1 MNTPKID
8 VPIYWMNKMENP
20 IITALLAYGMSG
32 KVFHAPFLATNK
44 GFDLYAVL
52 ERNEK
57 KAAKDYPDIKSYDT
71 IPELLSDDKIELV
84 VVNTP
89 NNTHF
94 EFAKLALEA
103 RKHVLIEKPATTTA
117 AEFEALLA
125 IAKKVNRQVFVYHN
139 RRWSSDIM
147 AAKEVINSRKLG
159 DIVEMHLRF
168 DRYRPTIGVKSF
180 KETPV
185 PSSGIWYDLGSHLI
199 DQAISIFGKPVSHF
213 GTKSSYRENSQV
225 DDFGFMHI
233 LFQDKVN
240 VFITTSFLV
249 ADAQAGIL
257 IHGTKGSFVKE
268 FCDEQENQ
276 LVEGMSPLHPEF
288 GLEKPNKEG
297 KLTYFDAAGEK
308 KVEHIPSR
316 KGNFNALFDEVYQSI
331 RHNKSFPIDNQ
342 HIISQLKLLV

>member
-1 MNTPKID
+1 MEK
-8 VPIYWMNKMENP
+8 PIVS
-20 IITALLAYGMSG
+20 ALLAYGMSG

-44 GFDLYAVL
+44 GFELYAVL

-57 KAAKDYPDIKSYDT
+57 KAVKEYPSIKSYDT
-71 IPELLSDDKIELV
+71 ISELLSDEKIELI

-94 EFAKLALEA
+94 DYAKLALGA
-103 RKHVLIEKPATTTA
+103 NKHVLIEKPATTTA
-117 AEFEALLA
+117 EEFVELLA
-125 IAKKVNRQVFVYHN
+125 VAKKVNRKVFVHHN

-147 AAKEVINSRKLG
+147 SAKEVIKSGKLG

-180 KETPV
+180 KETPI

-199 DQAISIFGKPVSHF
+199 DQAISIFGKPINHYRI
-213 GTKSSYRENSQV
+213 KNSYRENSQV
-225 DDFGFMHI
+225 DDYGFMHI
-233 LFQDKVN
+233 LFPNSVN

-249 ADAQAGIL
+249 ADAQPGIL

-276 LVEGMSPLHPEF
+276 LISGMSPLNSKF

-297 KLTYFDAAGEK
+297 RLTYYNTEDEQIIESIASE
-308 KVEHIPSR
+308 
-316 KGNFNALFDEVYQSI
+316 KGNFNALFDEVYRSI
-331 RHNKSFPIDNQ
+331 RNNKEFSVDNQ
-342 HIISQLKLLV
+342 DIIEQLKLLV

>member
-1 MNTPKID
+1 
-8 VPIYWMNKMENP
+8 MENP
-20 IITALLAYGMSG
+20 IATALLAYGMSG

-57 KAAKDYPDIKSYDT
+57 KAIKDHPTIKSYNSISD
-71 IPELLSDDKIELV
+71 LLSDDKIELV

-94 EFAKLALEA
+94 DFAKLALEA
-103 RKHVLIEKPATTTA
+103 NKHVLVEKPATTTA
-117 AEFEALLA
+117 EEFEELLA
-125 IAKKVNRQVFVYHN
+125 LAEKVNRKVLVYHN

-147 AAKEVINSRKLG
+147 AAKEVIKSGKLG
-159 DIVEMHLRF
+159 EIVEMHLRF

-180 KETPV
+180 KESPI

-199 DQAISIFGKPVSHF
+199 DQAISIFGKPISHF
-213 GTKSSYRENSQV
+213 GTKNSYRENSQV

-233 LFQDKVN
+233 LFPNKVN

-276 LVEGMSPLHPEF
+276 LVEGMSPLHPDF
-288 GLEKPNKEG
+288 GLEHPGKEG
-297 KLTYFDAAGEK
+297 KLTYFNTEGEK
-308 KVEHIPSR
+308 IVEYLASK
-316 KGNFNALFDEVYQSI
+316 KGNFNALFDEVYQNI
-331 RHNKSFPIDNQ
+331 RNNKAFSIDNQ
-342 HIISQLKLLV
+342 DIISQLKLLV